1 MRTKTSI
8 KLYRNWINR
17 ICGYASGLPC
27 TQVLCCMSSSLSS
40 SFLFHLLPFLLPSPS
55 PIFVTLPPN
64 SSHLL
69 LLLLLLPFSFTL
81 LFFFVSSDPLSL
93 PSPPPPYAPIQPLPS
108 TSQVGPPSKKLKLM
122 MEKLPVR
129 KSPSKKTPTKS
140 TNNGDSDFTDSPVW
154 EQGAQ
159 AVRRSPRVKGQQR
172 NGSEKGTP
180 SKPSQLVK
188 KMGETDGTGKSAA
201 TRGSKAKRGI
211 IYYDSPSEED
221 TNVLEKKEGESESKP
236 VSREKAKEV
245 PSPSKQKK
253 LQPPASS
260 PSKPAASSPSK
271 PAASSPSKPTV
282 TSPSKPT
289 VTSPSKPATSP
300 LKPFASSP
308 LKRDRPGSVPTKL
321 STTGTPK
328 QDKSDTAASR
338 KRDMASPVTP
348 VPPKPSRSD
357 SYRSY
362 LNRSGPK
369 APGSKPIP
377 EGEEDCL
384 DGLTFVI
391 TGVLESME
399 REQASDLIKKY
410 GGKVTGSVSK
420 KTSYLVVGED
430 AGQSKLS
437 KVQHCG
443 CHFL

>member
-1 MRTKTSI
+1 M
-8 KLYRNWINR
+8 
-17 ICGYASGLPC
+17 
-27 TQVLCCMSSSLSS
+27 
-40 SFLFHLLPFLLPSPS
+40 
-55 PIFVTLPPN
+55 
-64 SSHLL
+64 
-69 LLLLLLPFSFTL
+69 
-81 LFFFVSSDPLSL
+81 
-93 PSPPPPYAPIQPLPS
+93 
-108 TSQVGPPSKKLKLM
+108 
-122 MEKLPVR
+122 
-129 KSPSKKTPTKS
+129 
-140 TNNGDSDFTDSPVW
+140 
-154 EQGAQ
+154 
-159 AVRRSPRVKGQQR
+159 KGQQR
-172 NGSEKGTP
+172 NGSEKVTP
-180 SKPSQLVK
+180 SKLSQLVK
-188 KMGETDGTGKSAA
+188 KVGETDGTGKSAA

-282 TSPSKPT
+282 TSPSKP
-289 VTSPSKPATSP
+289 AT
-300 LKPFASSP
+300 SP

-328 QDKSDTAASR
+328 QDKSDTATSR

>member
-1 MRTKTSI
+1 
-8 KLYRNWINR
+8 
-17 ICGYASGLPC
+17 
-27 TQVLCCMSSSLSS
+27 
-40 SFLFHLLPFLLPSPS
+40 
-55 PIFVTLPPN
+55 
-64 SSHLL
+64 
-69 LLLLLLPFSFTL
+69 
-81 LFFFVSSDPLSL
+81 
-93 PSPPPPYAPIQPLPS
+93 
-108 TSQVGPPSKKLKLM
+108 

-154 EQGAQ
+154 EQEAQ

-172 NGSEKGTP
+172 NGSEKSTP

-188 KMGETDGTGKSAA
+188 KVGETDGTGKSAA

-245 PSPSKQKK
+245 ASPSKQEK
-253 LQPPASS
+253 LQ
-260 PSKPAASSPSK
+260 PAASSPSK
-271 PAASSPSKPTV
+271 LAAISPL
-282 TSPSKPT
+282 
-289 VTSPSKPATSP
+289 KPAVTSP
-300 LKPFASSP
+300 LKPVANSP
-308 LKRDRPGSVPTKL
+308 LKRDRPSSVPTKL

-357 SYRSY
+357 SYRLY

>member
-1 MRTKTSI
+1 M
-8 KLYRNWINR
+8 
-17 ICGYASGLPC
+17 
-27 TQVLCCMSSSLSS
+27 
-40 SFLFHLLPFLLPSPS
+40 
-55 PIFVTLPPN
+55 
-64 SSHLL
+64 
-69 LLLLLLPFSFTL
+69 
-81 LFFFVSSDPLSL
+81 
-93 PSPPPPYAPIQPLPS
+93 
-108 TSQVGPPSKKLKLM
+108 
-122 MEKLPVR
+122 
-129 KSPSKKTPTKS
+129 
-140 TNNGDSDFTDSPVW
+140 
-154 EQGAQ
+154 
-159 AVRRSPRVKGQQR
+159 KGQQR

-188 KMGETDGTGKSAA
+188 KVGETDGTGKSAA

-253 LQPPASS
+253 PAVTS
-260 PSKPAASSPSK
+260 PLKPA
-271 PAASSPSKPTV
+271 V
-282 TSPSKPT
+282 TSPSKP
-289 VTSPSKPATSP
+289 VAN
-300 LKPFASSP
+300 SP
-308 LKRDRPGSVPTKL
+308 LKRDKPSSVPTKL